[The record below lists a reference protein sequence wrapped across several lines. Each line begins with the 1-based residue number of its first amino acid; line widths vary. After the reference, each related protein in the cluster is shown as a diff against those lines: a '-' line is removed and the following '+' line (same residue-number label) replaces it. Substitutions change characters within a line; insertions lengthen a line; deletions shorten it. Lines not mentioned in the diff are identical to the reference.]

1 MADSWRDRPSRAAR
15 TARAVESMAGGSMKG
30 RIAQASPVR
39 PIPKTDQD
47 PDDLSFVWVDDVEPD
62 DAPQGKLWF
71 KTDEPI

>member
-1 MADSWRDRPSRAAR
+1 
-15 TARAVESMAGGSMKG
+15 MKG